1 MTGEIEK
8 QNVSMI
14 VEIYVRANR
23 FKEGCESQF
32 LPLVCPADVGRS
44 CFVYGKLLYLLKKFA
59 PTIWEEYFKYF
70 VKLEFADDFEK
81 QLEFTEGSEHQ
92 RDIKWSN
99 ILQLWGYALD
109 IENNLIDGG
118 DLDESFRQSLVS
130 LRKNE
135 EWTPQVYE
143 SESRELAKWNRN
155 ASNWLEYFYKRSCC
169 ILGRVIN
176 SLDKFLNGVDVNE
189 NPTARLALIE
199 QFLLETEYNFFRN
212 AQAIGPYMP
221 SEDYPP
227 NYWNDGMVDIDLG
240 SKPGTLRAEIIG
252 GRKIRCSFS
261 PDGKNS
267 KPIEWILE
275 GGDEVCGY
283 GREDYKR
290 EVFETW
296 NYTTGKFL
304 GRWQTD
310 KRAFWF
316 LDCDPE
322 FKSYIEHVIELSL
335 PLFKN
340 KDYKELARN
349 IIKTVTN
356 DQPEWWPGEVQWS
369 YVAELDRMIQECRLA
384 RNIYNQ
390 VNDEIPFVSI
400 ESNKIF
406 KPAIQIPAE
415 FKSAPMS
422 LKELAGCF
430 GQGTNASKIRTM
442 MRIGSIK
449 FEMINRQ
456 SYFFDLRTL
465 PQYVQ
470 DKIKERI
477 S

>member
-1 MTGEIEK
+1 MAEEK
-8 QNVSMI
+8 HNVSLI

-32 LPLVCPADVGRS
+32 LPLVSPASVGLS

-59 PTIWEEYFKYF
+59 PTIWEVDFKDF
-70 VKLEFADDFEK
+70 EKLEFADDFEK
-81 QLEFTEGSEHQ
+81 QLEFPEELEKL

-99 ILQLWGYALD
+99 ILQLWGYACD
-109 IENNLIDGG
+109 IEDNLIGVG
-118 DLDESFRQSLVS
+118 ELNKFYRQILVS

-135 EWTPQVYE
+135 RWIINEYE
-143 SESRELAKWNRN
+143 YKELAKWNRN
-155 ASNWLEYFYKRSCC
+155 AQGWFEHFLKRSSG
-169 ILGRVIN
+169 ILFRIMN
-176 SLDKFLNGVDVNE
+176 SLAIFLNRVDVNE

-227 NYWNDGMVDIDLG
+227 NCWNDGSVDINLS

-275 GGDEVCGY
+275 GGEKVCGY
-283 GREDYKR
+283 GREDYKI
-290 EVFETW
+290 ELFYTW
-296 NYTTGKFL
+296 HYTTGKLL
-304 GRWQTD
+304 GDWKTD
-310 KRAFWF
+310 KRAFWV
-316 LDCDPE
+316 LDCGPE
-322 FKSYIEHVIELSL
+322 FKSYAEHAIELSL
-335 PLFKN
+335 PLFN
-340 KDYKELARN
+340 NSDYEQLAKN
-349 IIKTVTN
+349 IIKVVKN
-356 DQPEWWPGEVQWS
+356 NQPEWWPGEVQWS
-369 YVAELDRMIQECRLA
+369 YVADLDRIIHECRIA
-384 RNIYNQ
+384 RKIYQ
-390 VNDEIPFVSI
+390 AKDEKYSSDLISVDEVHKQAP
-400 ESNKIF
+400 
-406 KPAIQIPAE
+406 QISAE
-415 FKSAPMS
+415 FKSPPMS
-422 LKELAGCF
+422 LKELAGYF
-430 GQGTNASKIRTM
+430 GQGTNPPKIRTM

-449 FEMINRQ
+449 SEPINRQ
-456 SYFFDLRTL
+456 SYYFDLRTL